1 MFPPDQLD
9 ELLTNSDASTGIN
22 QDTARYLQHIESR
35 LYADIQIRK
44 RFDSGLLFLTCQVG
58 SASLSWL
65 LFNLQVTLIIIQVAS
80 FTLAMMPGLVDLSE
94 SFSFELS
101 SERWELKH
109 VRPMQTLTK
118 LSIGVAV
125 GWTSTKRISEEI
137 YNTHEAIK
145 STYTEIK
152 TAEGLSGFQLPSM
165 SLVLAAVLLLFS
177 LLAVFNMRKKDV
189 DV

>member
-1 MFPPDQLD
+1 MLPPDQLD
-9 ELLTNSDASTGIN
+9 ELLTNSDASTSIN
-22 QDTARYLQHIESR
+22 QDTARYLQHIESQ
-35 LYADIQIRK
+35 LYADIQMRK
-44 RFDSGLLFLTCQVG
+44 RFDFGLLFLACQVG

-137 YNTHEAIK
+137 YNTHQAIK

-177 LLAVFNMRKKDV
+177 LLAVLNMNQKNV